1 MTVAFINLASIE
13 ATLFIFVY

>member
-1 MTVAFINLASIE
+1 MTVAFINLASID